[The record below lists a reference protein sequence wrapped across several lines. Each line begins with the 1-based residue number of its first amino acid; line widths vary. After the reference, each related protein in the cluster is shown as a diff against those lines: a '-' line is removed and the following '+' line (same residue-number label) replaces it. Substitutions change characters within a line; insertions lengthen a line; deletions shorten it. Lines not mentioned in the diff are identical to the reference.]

1 MQREKEILALNAFDQ
16 GNFSA
21 MDTTL
26 TAYTG
31 SFQSKRKQHA
41 TVTTS
46 AVKEKWTT
54 TARGS
59 RSLS

>member
-26 TAYTG
+26 RDAVRRRLRSFG
-31 SFQSKRKQHA
+31 SA
-41 TVTTS
+41 
-46 AVKEKWTT
+46 
-54 TARGS
+54 
-59 RSLS
+59 